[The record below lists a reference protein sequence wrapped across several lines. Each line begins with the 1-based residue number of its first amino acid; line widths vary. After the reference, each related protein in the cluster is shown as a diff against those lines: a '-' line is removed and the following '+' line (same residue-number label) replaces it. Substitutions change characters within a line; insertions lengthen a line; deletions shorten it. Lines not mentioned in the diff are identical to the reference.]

1 MAIQVKD
8 FRVKNGLYVGTNVD
22 ALRGDLSARNIYG
35 KLLALSAYGENGTG
49 SDTALSGQQTLNYE
63 AVSGVNV
70 TISDSNIRFGLNVDT
85 DDFNFDGGVL
95 KLASTGTG
103 QFGTVE
109 VGGGY
114 GDTGITFSNTGN
126 ISANGELVLDGNA
139 SVGGTLDVTGATTL
153 SNNLSVTGA
162 ISGAS
167 SLTIDGNTTLN
178 GTLDATGL
186 ATFAGGLSASTL
198 SGDGNALTTNFT
210 ISAGGDV
217 DGVSSNITALN
228 GTYSLNLELTDVLST
243 SAGAYGSQTSIP
255 TFVVDTDGRV
265 TSAAEVTIA
274 TTLSTAGD
282 STTGDVNLLTEVLSV
297 VGTSNEIETSVSN
310 STITIGL
317 PDNVTVTGDLTVNGN
332 DINDSSGNSAITFD
346 GSRNTTAQGNL
357 TVVGDLTVNGNT
369 TTQNVSTVLVE
380 DPVIKLANGNSAD
393 SLDIGFYGE
402 YVSGTSKYAGLIR
415 DVTFAGGNK
424 PFVFFDGTDT
434 DILSANASGSGKPGL
449 SNFADVYMGRI
460 GINTTDYAAGNRLTV
475 SGVISSDD
483 VAHFAGGYGNSGVT
497 IQASGNIV
505 TDGGL
510 IVETNSYLGGTTG
523 YTSTG
528 VTITNTGNISAAG
541 NFVLDGTSTLTGEVQ
556 IGGGYG
562 DTGIT
567 LTDTGNISADGSLT
581 VGSFYADELFIG
593 GGYGDTGV
601 TITSTGAISA
611 DGGVFAD
618 AFYSKTGGSAIDFN
632 DNIDLDGTFTS
643 TGAISGRGALTIDG
657 NVTLTDAASGSVT
670 INATTINLANIAA
683 GTDDTV
689 VVWNGSSLV
698 TDEID
703 SRVWGATLVDNNGAS
718 GTANRLTK
726 WTDGDSVVDSR
737 ISDDTT
743 DIVIGV
749 GGNEPVTFTASSS
762 ATSVT
767 YNDTTGYHSLSTLVE
782 ATCTNLPI
790 FSKPA
795 TEFRSGKI
803 VVQSV
808 LGSTQYEVAELLL
821 IHDGTDVH
829 VTEYGNISTA
839 ATFCTDYSADINGGN
854 VRILA
859 TNNHATVDSVI
870 TAAVQQFLI

>member
-8 FRVKNGLYVGTNVD
+8 FRVKNGLYVGSNID
-22 ALRGDLSARNIYG
+22 ALRGDLSASNIYG
-35 KLLALSAYGENGTG
+35 KLFALSAYGVNGSG
-49 SDTALSGQQTLNYE
+49 SDTALSGQETLNYE

-85 DDFNFDGGVL
+85 DDFSFDGGVL

-103 QFGTVE
+103 DFGTVN
-109 VGGGY
+109 VGGGF
-114 GDTGITFSNTGN
+114 GDTGVTISNTGN
-126 ISANGELVLDGNA
+126 ISADGDLYI
-139 SVGGTLDVTGATTL
+139 G
-153 SNNLSVTGA
+153 
-162 ISGAS
+162 
-167 SLTIDGNTTLN
+167 GNTTLN
-178 GTLDATGL
+178 GTLDAVSL
-186 ATFAGGLSASTL
+186 ATFSAGLSASTL
-198 SGDGNALTTNFT
+198 SGNGNALTTNFT

-217 DGVSSNITALN
+217 DGVSTNITALN
-228 GTYSLNLELTDVLST
+228 GTYSLDLELTNTGVT
-243 SAGAYGSQTSIP
+243 AGTYGSQTSIP
-255 TFVVDTDGRV
+255 TIIVDEDGRL

-282 STTGDVNLLTEVLSV
+282 STTGDVDLLTDVLSV
-297 VGTSNEIETSVSN
+297 VGTANEIETAASN
-310 STITIGL
+310 NVITIGL

-332 DINDSSGNSAITFD
+332 DIKDSGGNAAITFD
-346 GSRNTTAQGNL
+346 GSQNTTAQGNF
-357 TVVGDLTVNGNT
+357 TVVGDFTVNGNT

-402 YVSGTSKYAGLIR
+402 YVGVGTTKYAGLIR

-424 PFVFFDGTDT
+424 PFVFFDGTET
-434 DILSANASGSGKPGL
+434 DILSANTSGAGKPSL
-449 SNFADVYMGRI
+449 ANYADVYMGRI
-460 GINTTDYAAGNRLTV
+460 GINTTDYNSSNRLTIAGDISA
-475 SGVISSDD
+475 SGDS
-483 VAHFAGGYGNSGVT
+483 AAYLAGGYGT
-497 IQASGNIV
+497 
-505 TDGGL
+505 
-510 IVETNSYLGGTTG
+510 
-523 YTSTG
+523 TG
-528 VTITNTGNISAAG
+528 VTISSGGNISANG
-541 NFVLDGTSTLTGEVQ
+541 NLIIDGTSTLTSEVQ

-562 DTGIT
+562 STGIT

-593 GGYGDTGV
+593 GGYGSTGV
-601 TITSTGAISA
+601 TITSTGNLSA
-611 DGGVFAD
+611 DGGIFAD

-632 DNIDLDGTFTS
+632 DNIDLDGSFTA
-643 TGAISGRGALTIDG
+643 TGAISGASTLTIDG
-657 NVTLTDAASGSVT
+657 NVTLGDGAGDSVT
-670 INATTINLANIAA
+670 INAQTINLANIAA
-683 GTDDTV
+683 GTDNTV

-703 SRVWGATLVDNNGAS
+703 SRVWNDGATLVDNNSVA
-718 GTANRLTK
+718 GTSNRLTK
-726 WTDGDSVVDSR
+726 WTDGDSIVDSR
-737 ISDDTT
+737 ISDDAT
-743 DIVIGV
+743 DVVIGV
-749 GGNEPVTFTASSS
+749 GGTNPVTFTASSS

-839 ATFCTDYSADINGGN
+839 ASFCTDYSADINGGN

-859 TNNHATVDSVI
+859 TNNHATVDSVV

>member
-8 FRVKNGLYVGTNVD
+8 FRVKNGLYVGTNID
-22 ALRGDLSARNIYG
+22 ALRGNLSADRLYG
-35 KLLALSAYGENGTG
+35 NLFALSATGVNGTG
-49 SDTALSGQQTLNYE
+49 NDTALSGQQTLNYE

-114 GDTGITFSNTGN
+114 GDTGITFSSTGN
-126 ISANGELVLDGNA
+126 ISANGDLV
-139 SVGGTLDVTGATTL
+139 
-153 SNNLSVTGA
+153 
-162 ISGAS
+162 
-167 SLTIDGNTTLN
+167 IDGNTTLN

-186 ATFAGGLSASTL
+186 ATFEGGLSAATL
-198 SGDGNALTTNFT
+198 SGNGDALTSNFT

-217 DGVSSNITALN
+217 DGVSTNITALN
-228 GTYSLNLELTDVLST
+228 GTYSLNLELTDVFQDT
-243 SAGAYGSQTSIP
+243 PGQFGSQTEIP
-255 TFVVDTDGRV
+255 VITIDADGRL
-265 TSAAEVTIA
+265 TNASTATIA

-282 STTGDVNLLTEVLSV
+282 STTGDVSLLTETLSV
-297 VGTSNEIETSVSN
+297 LGTANEIETSASDSV
-310 STITIGL
+310 ITIGL
-317 PDNVTVTGDLTVNGN
+317 PDNVTITGDLTVNGN
-332 DINDSSGNSAITFD
+332 DINDSSGSSAITFD

-357 TVVGDLTVNGNT
+357 TVVGDFTVNGNT

-402 YVSGTSKYAGLIR
+402 YVGVGTSKYAGLIR

-424 PFVFFDGTDT
+424 PFVFFDGTET

-460 GINTTDYAAGNRLTV
+460 GINTTDYNSSNRLTV
-475 SGVISSDD
+475 AGDISASGDS
-483 VAHFAGGYGNSGVT
+483 AAYLAGGYGT
-497 IQASGNIV
+497 
-505 TDGGL
+505 
-510 IVETNSYLGGTTG
+510 
-523 YTSTG
+523 TG
-528 VTITNTGNISAAG
+528 VTISSGGNISANG
-541 NFVLDGTSTLTGEVQ
+541 NLIIDGTSTLTSEVQ

-562 DTGIT
+562 STGIT

-581 VGSFYADELFIG
+581 VGSFYADEIFIG

-632 DNIDLDGTFTS
+632 DNIDLDGTFTAS
-643 TGAISGRGALTIDG
+643 GAISGAGSLTIDG
-657 NVTLTDAASGSVT
+657 NITLTDAASGTVT

-683 GTDDTV
+683 GTDNTV

-703 SRVWGATLVDNNGAS
+703 SRVWNDGATLVDNNSVA
-718 GTANRLTK
+718 GTSNRLTK
-726 WTDGDSVVDSR
+726 WTDGDSIVDSR
-737 ISDDTT
+737 ISDDAT

-795 TEFRSGKI
+795 ADFRSGKV

-870 TAAVQQFLI
+870 TTAVQQFLI